1 MVDNDG
7 SFNYSSIIEV
17 SVTSPKNFELSQ
29 NYPNPFNPSTKINY
43 NLPSDAKVTLD
54 IYNVLGVKVGQL
66 VNQDQSAGY
75 YSVDFNTSS
84 LSKTIS
90 SGVYLYKITTV
101 DKATGNN
108 FSAVKKMMM
117 LK

>member
-1 MVDNDG
+1 MIDNDG
-7 SFNYSSIIEV
+7 SFKYSSVTEAAV
-17 SVTSPKNFELSQ
+17 SLPKNFELLQ

-54 IYNVLGVKVGQL
+54 IYNVLGVRVGQL

-75 YSVDFNTSS
+75 YSVDFNASS
-84 LSKTIS
+84 LNKSIP

-101 DKATGNN
+101 DKVMGNS
-108 FSAVKKMMM
+108 FSAIKKMMM